1 MSEERERLDS
11 VEKVHQMSERHKA
24 EEKALVA
31 RITGMKKQ
39 ASKKTRKQVL
49 KQCQELE
56 QEMLDRHAREVA
68 QVTGTYQEQESLSP
82 EEVLAQSQTEE
93 ELRDPG
99 HVVEPAKVPDPIEQL
114 EPEGGRLATEK
125 GGGTTKRN
133 RQKERLARRKAE
145 EEKIRKQAEE
155 EATGQVDYRKI
166 EQESLQ
172 DIMASNGL
180 RVWDIRPDGHCL
192 FASILDQLHSRHNI
206 ERSVKQLRDD
216 AASYMAS
223 HRDDYTP
230 FLLDELNNDVHQF
243 DNYLEELTNTAMWGS
258 EAEISALA
266 NVYECPITIL
276 AAGASPYTINGDA
289 AGIPLKIAF
298 YKHSYTL
305 GAHYNSVRDM

>member
-1 MSEERERLDS
+1 MSEEREKLEIVD
-11 VEKVHQMSERHKA
+11 KAHQISECHKA
-24 EEKALVA
+24 EEKALVG

-39 ASKKTRKQVL
+39 ASKKTRKQVSR
-49 KQCQELE
+49 QCQELE
-56 QEMLDRHAREVA
+56 QEMRHRHAREMA
-68 QVTGTYQEQESLSP
+68 EVTGTYQEQESLSP
-82 EEVLAQSQTEE
+82 EEVLAQSQEE
-93 ELRDPG
+93 QLQEAD
-99 HVVEPAKVPDPIEQL
+99 HVIHGAMVAEPNGLL
-114 EPEGGRLATEK
+114 EPERGTTQK
-125 GGGTTKRN
+125 GGATTKRN

-145 EEKIRKQAEE
+145 EEQIRKQAEQ
-155 EATGQVDYRKI
+155 EAASLVDYRKI

-192 FASILDQLHSRHNI
+192 FASILDQLLSRHNI
-206 ERSVKQLRDD
+206 ERSAQQLRED

-223 HRDDYTP
+223 HREDYVP
-230 FLLDELNNDVHQF
+230 FLLDELGNDVGQF
-243 DNYLEELTNTAMWGS
+243 DNYLKELTNTAMWGS

-266 NVYECPITIL
+266 NVYDCPITIL

-305 GAHYNSVRDM
+305 GAHYNSLRDM